1 MIEICVSCDCGD
13 HIANVDSGR
22 TRRRPKTASN
32 GTWTWSVLGSR
43 TGHRF
48 GKMTMAKTGS
58 SPKLTNNMKEIAAK
72 RLC

>member
-1 MIEICVSCDCGD
+1 MSTQEGQ
-13 HIANVDSGR
+13 GEGQKQ
-22 TRRRPKTASN
+22 PPSN

-48 GKMTMAKTGS
+48 GEMTMAKTGS